1 MNTIIYPNKLDSK
14 FYEKTILANPNVI
27 LDGFYYGPFDKAYQ
41 KSRTDLINS
50 YKLTYTCDYW
60 LDGYYWHDD
69 RPFFHVADTNVL
81 RLIEKKYDEFCIP
94 LGCLIIAV
102 KHRDEVHVMGDNGMG
117 FDLLFNK
124 KAFHEYLELNK

>member
-1 MNTIIYPNKLDSK
+1 MNPIIYPAKLDSK
-14 FYEKTILANPNVI
+14 YYEKTILANPNVV
-27 LDGFYYGPFDKAYQ
+27 LDDFYYGPFDKAYEE
-41 KSRTDLINS
+41 SRVELINS

-60 LDGYYWHDD
+60 LDGYYWHDNYS
-69 RPFFHVADTNVL
+69 FYHVADTNVL
-81 RLIEKKYDEFCIP
+81 RLVEKKYEEFSIP

-102 KHRDEVHVMGDNGMG
+102 KHRDEMHVMSPDGKG

>member
-69 RPFFHVADTNVL
+69 RSFFHVADTNVL

>member
-1 MNTIIYPNKLDSK
+1 MNTIIYPDKLDTK
-14 FYEKTILANPNVI
+14 FYEKTIRANPNVI
-27 LDGFYYGPFDKAYQ
+27 LDGFYYGRFDKAYMQ
-41 KSRTDLINS
+41 SRLELVNS

-60 LDGYYWHDD
+60 LDGYYWHDN
-69 RPFFHVADTNVL
+69 RSYFHVADTNVL

-102 KHRDEVHVMGDNGMG
+102 KHRDEMHVMSPDGIG

>member
-1 MNTIIYPNKLDSK
+1 MNSIIYPDKLDTK

-27 LDGFYYGPFDKAYQ
+27 LDGFYYGPFDKTYEE
-41 KSRTDLINS
+41 SRVELVNS
-50 YKLTYTCDYW
+50 YKFIYTCDYW

-69 RPFFHVADTNVL
+69 RSYFHVADTNVL
-81 RLIEKKYDEFCIP
+81 RLVEKKYGEFSIP

-102 KHRDEVHVMGDNGMG
+102 KHRDEMHVMSPDGMG

-124 KAFHEYLELNK
+124 KAFHQYLELNK